1 MSEKEKKKLGG
12 TDIKGKKE
20 RTKEENQVMADV
32 IEHEENMGSTENC

>member
-12 TDIKGKKE
+12 TDIKGKKKE
-20 RTKEENQVMADV
+20 RNEVMADV